1 MKTKIIIG
9 SFLIIFF
16 SCNSTEFNSGSW
28 KKGDKELRGKMS
40 SDLIQKQILYGK
52 SENDVIELL
61 GTPDRKNQKCVTY
74 DLDLGGYNEMVNWN
88 YFLQICFDKRNG
100 KSNYVQIND

>member
-16 SCNSTEFNSGSW
+16 SCNSTEFNSVRW
-28 KKGDKELRGKMS
+28 KKGSKELRGKMS
-40 SDLIQKQILYGK
+40 SDLIQKQILDGK
-52 SENDVIELL
+52 SESDVIGLL
-61 GTPDRKNQKCVTY
+61 GTPDRKKQECISY
-74 DLDLGGYNEMVNWN
+74 DLDLEGHNNWS

-100 KSNYVQIND
+100 KSNYVQVND